1 MGWFRVV
8 MAQVL
13 WVDAAWCGLDNSQ
26 NVYFYGNLS
35 TASKFGKKG
44 VIAIAGDVILK
55 VVLKFMKIN
64 IEVTV
69 LEFRIREGKVLWTFG
84 SYSHSR
90 RRHTEGSAEIYEDQ
104 HRGYGF
110 GV

>member
-13 WVDAAWCGLDNSQ
+13 WVDAAWCGLDHSQ

-69 LEFRIREGKVLWTFG
+69 LEFRIRERKVLWTFG
-84 SYSHSR
+84 KPWTWQWVYFPQEKRPSHTWGLA
-90 RRHTEGSAEIYEDQ
+90 HQ
-104 HRGYGF
+104 KQK
-110 GV
+110 

>member
-35 TASKFGKKG
+35 TASKFPQEK
-44 VIAIAGDVILK
+44 
-55 VVLKFMKIN
+55 
-64 IEVTV
+64 
-69 LEFRIREGKVLWTFG
+69 RP
-84 SYSHSR
+84 SHAWGLA
-90 RRHTEGSAEIYEDQ
+90 HQ
-104 HRGYGF
+104 KQK
-110 GV
+110 